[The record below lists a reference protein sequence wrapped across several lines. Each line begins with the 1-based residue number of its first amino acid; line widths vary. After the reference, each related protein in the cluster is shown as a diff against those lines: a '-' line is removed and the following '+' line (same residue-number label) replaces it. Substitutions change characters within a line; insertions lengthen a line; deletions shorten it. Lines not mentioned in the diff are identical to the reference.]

1 LLVVGVVAEAHL
13 VTEAAAAEEEDS
25 VLVLD

>member
-1 LLVVGVVAEAHL
+1 LLVVAVVAEAHL
-13 VTEAAAAEEEDS
+13 VIEAAAAAEEDS